1 MHDEFRVFFVKWTD
15 HEFQLR
21 GIVPSCI
28 NIYFASA
35 SSTNL
40 RGLVLLAPIETN
52 LKILSQCTIGMSDII
67 YINHSC
73 IFRCNIDEGA
83 FDVFDFVSLVIA
95 TTEEECAPEQIGQVA
110 ALYGFTIN
118 LC

>member
-28 NIYFASA
+28 NIYCASV
-35 SSTNL
+35 SLTNP
-40 RGLVLLAPIETN
+40 RGLASLAPIETN
-52 LKILSQCTIGMSDII
+52 LRILSQYTIGMSDSI

-95 TTEEECAPEQIGQVA
+95 TTEEGSAAEQIGQVA
-110 ALYGFTIN
+110 ALYG
-118 LC
+118 